1 MTCIVGIEHNGKVL
15 IGGDS
20 AGVAGYSLTVR
31 ADEKVFESGEF
42 VFGFTS
48 SFRMG
53 QLLRYKLSPPP
64 FPENPDLDSFMATAF
79 VDAIRQVMRDGG
91 YMEVHDGAQ
100 RGGTFLVGIRGR
112 LYTISSDF
120 QIGRTLAGYNA
131 VGCGDDLAMGALY
144 ATRTSKSARNRAQ
157 TALEAAAEFSAGVVG
172 PFNFVET
179 KAQAA

>member
-1 MTCIVGIEHNGKVL
+1 ML

-31 ADEKVFESGEF
+31 ADEKVFVTGEF

-53 QLLRYKLSPPP
+53 QLLRYKLTPPP
-64 FPENPDLDSFMATAF
+64 FLEATELDKYMATAF
-79 VDAIRQVMRDGG
+79 IDSVRQVFRDGG
-91 YMEVHDGAQ
+91 WMEYNDGVQ
-100 RGGTFLVGIRGR
+100 RGGTFLVGVRGC
-112 LYTISSDF
+112 LYTIASDF
-120 QIGRTLAGYNA
+120 QIGRSVAGYNA

-144 ATRTSKSARNRAQ
+144 ATRSISSARKRAQ

-179 KAQAA
+179 EAFAA